1 MLRIILNVTA
11 EYLADEGKYARI
23 VLFELVD
30 KLLLYQASQLEE
42 AKLELR
48 GMVKVLL
55 VDFWDLLVSLSDGVG
70 LAARA
75 EHGLK
80 VENLVF
86 VSSPWD

>member
-55 VDFWDLLVSLSDGVG
+55 VDF
-70 LAARA
+70 
-75 EHGLK
+75 
-80 VENLVF
+80 
-86 VSSPWD
+86 